1 MNGLCQSTVLSC
13 GPPPQYPRWIAWV
26 WEGLSILF
34 SKHLFSSYHVPGP
47 VLGPQPKGKQVLIG

>member
-1 MNGLCQSTVLSC
+1 M
-13 GPPPQYPRWIAWV
+13 
-26 WEGLSILF
+26 F